1 MVKAYNRQLAIIY
14 ARKWAL
20 SRNPFYYNFDS
31 LGGDC
36 TNFASQCVYAGS
48 LVMNYAQNGWYY
60 TTLNNRAPA
69 WSGVEFFYDFLLNN
83 NGRGPF
89 ASVIPLSNASVG
101 DVIVLERQS
110 GDKFHTLFISKI
122 ENERVYVCS
131 HTRDALD
138 MPLDYF
144 NFHNLYTLHVNGVR
158 I

>member
-1 MVKAYNRQLAIIY
+1 MVKAYNRQLAVLY

-48 LVMNYAQNGWYY
+48 LVMNFAQNGWYY

-89 ASVIPLSNASVG
+89 ASVVPLTNASVG
-101 DVIVLERQS
+101 DGLVLERQN
-110 GDKFHTLFISKI
+110 GDKFHTLIISKI
-122 ENERVYVCS
+122 ENGKVYVCS

-138 MPLDYF
+138 APLDYF
-144 NFHNLYTLHVNGVR
+144 NFYNLYALHINGVR